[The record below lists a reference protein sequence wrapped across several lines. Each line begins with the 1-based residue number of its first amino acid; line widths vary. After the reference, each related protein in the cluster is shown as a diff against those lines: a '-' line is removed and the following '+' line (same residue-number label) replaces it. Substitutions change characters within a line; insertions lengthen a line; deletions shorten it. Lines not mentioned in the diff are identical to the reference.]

1 MWTSVHGKISETNVG
16 KVSARCAAVFGW
28 GADWCCGSL
37 WHQVT
42 APPPPPHCC
51 RRNSI
56 YLPTSYPTAME
67 MFQERKKMPQSAL
80 HLDGLRSHS
89 ERENMDMNIFKCV
102 CRSDRGTWQKGENCS
117 VCLKESVRAWRPVG
131 RWVPR
136 KAWCW
141 PGRYPPQ
148 HHLHVGSTCAAWEG
162 DTGPW
167 DNWGIWLFWCGKPK
181 ELIKNIEEST
191 FWPAREKSPHAGSG
205 IWKKALGWLSRT
217 LRQKEQPSWRGV
229 DVWSLCELLSFPN
242 QVSEE

>member
-1 MWTSVHGKISETNVG
+1 MCSSIWVGVRLMLWVLVTSGHST
-16 KVSARCAAVFGW
+16 SPPTHTAVEGTASTCQQATQLPWKCFRRGRKCPSLPCTW
-28 GADWCCGSL
+28 MASGASL
-37 WHQVT
+37 K
-42 APPPPPHCC
+42 
-51 RRNSI
+51 
-56 YLPTSYPTAME
+56 
-67 MFQERKKMPQSAL
+67 ERTWIW
-80 HLDGLRSHS
+80 
-89 ERENMDMNIFKCV
+89 NIFKCV

-131 RWVPR
+131 RWVLR

-191 FWPAREKSPHAGSG
+191 FWPAREKSLHAGSG